1 MKDYLKTWNVMR
13 LIRLVMGVAILA
25 QGIIMRDWSFMII
38 GSVLSLMPLL
48 NLGCCSAGSCNTPT
62 FRNTKMKESKNIKYE
77 EVH

>member
-1 MKDYLKTWNVMR
+1 MERNATNKTCNGR
-13 LIRLVMGVAILA
+13 RHISARYYI
-25 QGIIMRDWSFMII
+25 RDWSFMMI